1 MPNHWQHQSFY
12 PSLLNSNWRLASR
25 HDISKN
31 ICSLA
36 RELLVSVHIWYF
48 PNFARAGSP
57 DCDLWP
63 TVSRSRDTLSYVVQ
77 CNDSER
83 LFFFISPLFLL
94 RLSHTI
100 SRGLL
105 FVGMNKFCS
114 NLSKINLMYLKL
126 IFTPKE
132 AVRNERFLKTET
144 VGKQLFFDFVKFWHN
159 YARHLVGSLI
169 SNRRK
174 KQFLHWLNDAPSWP
188 P

>member
-1 MPNHWQHQSFY
+1 
-12 PSLLNSNWRLASR
+12 
-25 HDISKN
+25 
-31 ICSLA
+31 
-36 RELLVSVHIWYF
+36 
-48 PNFARAGSP
+48 
-57 DCDLWP
+57 
-63 TVSRSRDTLSYVVQ
+63 
-77 CNDSER
+77 
-83 LFFFISPLFLL
+83 
-94 RLSHTI
+94 
-100 SRGLL
+100 
-105 FVGMNKFCS
+105 
-114 NLSKINLMYLKL
+114 MYLKL

>member
-31 ICSLA
+31 ICCLP
-36 RELLVSVHIWYF
+36 RELHIWYF
-48 PNFARAGSP
+48 PNFFRVWSP

-63 TVSRSRDTLSYVVQ
+63 TLSRSWDTLSYVVQ

-114 NLSKINLMYLKL
+114 NLSKINLMYLKF

-132 AVRNERFLKTET
+132 TVRNERFLKTET
-144 VGKQLFFDFVKFWHN
+144 VGKQLF
-159 YARHLVGSLI
+159 
-169 SNRRK
+169 
-174 KQFLHWLNDAPSWP
+174 WLC
-188 P
+188 